1 MNRSASALLWVFL
14 LGTTATLAGALG
26 AFLMLVAVIGAYGV
40 CMAPLRSRLTGSAAW
55 LASVVLAAALASCA
69 EILAQRWFL
78 PWQQTFALYAGL
90 IAWQCLMLE
99 HTGFFRQPLAE
110 CFKRCALFC
119 ALMLGF
125 AVLRELIGHGG
136 LAVGLTEHWHG
147 LVFFGDGLHVAT
159 LVPGA
164 LIFAGLLLAAGQAWT
179 RSNSISKETH
189 RP

>member
-26 AFLMLVAVIGAYGV
+26 AFLMLLAVIGAYGV

-110 CFKRCALFC
+110 CFKRCALFG

-125 AVLRELIGHGG
+125 AVLRELIGHGS

-164 LIFAGLLLAAGQAWT
+164 LILAGLLLAARQAWT